1 MRQFFTVGFW
11 LSLLALVG
19 LTAGLIAVT
28 RDDGEADLL
37 PDVGIPALPEE
48 REIDLIGMVF
58 LAQADSG
65 FAIVDGRTT
74 GNLQI
79 RIDGFRYM
87 NVMAGTPGEN
97 RCAEL
102 SELARCAVAADLL
115 GEAVLWFSIVPLSPR
130 NLVEL
135 PGPSGLR
142 EGNRL
147 QLTNGWIVDRAEI
160 VERDCEEDTSG
171 LSDLIDRFGA
181 DATTV
186 FSLDEQ
192 QVVRVSC
199 AAAGATDGSVP
210 TVETVQPVVPAV
222 PAVPA
227 PTVAPEPTLVATSVA
242 P

>member
-1 MRQFFTVGFW
+1 MRQFFTLGFW
-11 LSLLALVG
+11 LSLLALAG
-19 LTAGLIAVT
+19 LTAGLLALT
-28 RDDGEADLL
+28 RDDGEVDELL
-37 PDVGIPALPEE
+37 PDIGIPALPEE

-74 GNLQI
+74 GDLQI

-97 RCAEL
+97 RCAAL
-102 SELARCAVAADLL
+102 SELAQCAIAADLL

-171 LSDLIDRFGA
+171 LTDLIDRFGA

-186 FSLDEQ
+186 YSLDEQ
-192 QVVRVSC
+192 QVVRVTC
-199 AAAGATDGSVP
+199 AAAGAGDGTVP
-210 TVETVQPVVPAV
+210 TEQTVVVPV
-222 PAVPA
+222 VPA

>member
-1 MRQFFTVGFW
+1 MRQFFTLGFW

-19 LTAGLIAVT
+19 LTVGLLALT
-28 RDDGEADLL
+28 RDDGAADDLL
-37 PDVGIPALPEE
+37 PDVGIPVRPEE

-58 LAQADSG
+58 LAQADGG

-102 SELARCAVAADLL
+102 SELARCAIAADLL

-147 QLTNGWIVDRAEI
+147 QLTNGWIVDRAQI
-160 VERDCEEDTSG
+160 VDRDCEEDTSG
-171 LSDLIDRFGA
+171 LTDLIDRFGA

-186 FSLDEQ
+186 YSLDEQ
-192 QVVRVSC
+192 RVVRVTC
-199 AAAGATDGSVP
+199 AAAGAADGTGS
-210 TVETVQPVVPAV
+210 TGETVVPVVPAPV
-222 PAVPA
+222 APA
-227 PTVAPEPTLVATSVA
+227 PTVAPEPTLVATSVV

>member
-1 MRQFFTVGFW
+1 MRQFFTLGFW
-11 LSLLALVG
+11 LSLVALVG
-19 LTAGLIAVT
+19 LTAGLIALT
-28 RDDGEADLL
+28 RDDGAADDLL

-58 LAQADSG
+58 LAQADNG

-74 GNLQI
+74 GTLQI

-97 RCAEL
+97 RCAAL
-102 SELARCAVAADLL
+102 SELARCAIAADLL

-160 VERDCEEDTSG
+160 VDRDCEEDTSG
-171 LSDLIDRFGA
+171 LTDLIDRFGG

-186 FSLDEQ
+186 YSLDEQ
-192 QVVRVSC
+192 QVVRITC
-199 AAAGATDGSVP
+199 AAAGATDGSVA
-210 TVETVQPVVPAV
+210 TVPAVGTVVPVVPV
-222 PAVPA
+222 VPA
-227 PTVAPEPTLVATSVA
+227 PTVAPEPTLVATSV